1 MSLKTK
7 KAAAVTRDLE
17 VGPLLRRSAEVV
29 DVLEEVAAA
38 GHDELVAAFL
48 RVAAGVKFYRQ
59 VDGSRDVNL
68 VLKSLSD
75 FTY

>member
-1 MSLKTK
+1 M
-7 KAAAVTRDLE
+7 
-17 VGPLLRRSAEVV
+17 
-29 DVLEEVAAA
+29 DVLEEVVAA

-48 RVAAGVKFYRQ
+48 RVAAGVEFYRQ